1 MHLISIRFAV
11 RKAVIYML
19 TVRAGMRKSFETL
32 WTLKRLLPGMKPF
45 VFGKVML
52 VLESLVTVRTFIRTK
67 ICKGIISGIYRFIY
81 IAKIAYYVFLL
92 TADNIISYPSAHIY
106 VL

>member
-1 MHLISIRFAV
+1 MALVYKMHLISIRFAV

-19 TVRAGMRKSFETL
+19 TIRAGMRKSFETL
-32 WTLKRLLPGMKPF
+32 WTLKWLLPGMKPF

-67 ICKGIISGIYRFIY
+67 ICKKKISGIYKFI
-81 IAKIAYYVFLL
+81 
-92 TADNIISYPSAHIY
+92 
-106 VL
+106 